1 MITKINHIL
10 SLRSTSHILSA
21 LDVKHACGADW
32 CVNQFFKYIAYLIAA
47 LKFDFTGYKID
58 PMDIVRVR
66 ITDYKENE
74 TQFKENQQKIET
86 EIQKCG
92 YEL

>member
-1 MITKINHIL
+1 A
-10 SLRSTSHILSA
+10 S
-21 LDVKHACGADW
+21 
-32 CVNQFFKYIAYLIAA
+32 

-86 EIQKCG
+86 EIQKLG

>member
-32 CVNQFFKYIAYLIAA
+32 CVNQFFKYIALSI
-47 LKFDFTGYKID
+47 
-58 PMDIVRVR
+58 
-66 ITDYKENE
+66 
-74 TQFKENQQKIET
+74 
-86 EIQKCG
+86 C
-92 YEL
+92 